1 MRVWD
6 DVQEGRREPGVLYG
20 VMDLVHRADA
30 KGAPFLQEAVTKMEL
45 DFQSCPTTSGTC
57 GITIRPLRG
66 CS

>member
-1 MRVWD
+1 VWLRNAQSAD
-6 DVQEGRREPGVLYG
+6 HLGPG
-20 VMDLVHRADA
+20 VMDLVHRAGA

-57 GITIRPLRG
+57 GITIRPLGG